1 MPLAAGT
8 KLDGYEILGLLGA
21 GGMGEVYRARDPAL
35 KREVA
40 IKVLPTFVAQDP
52 DRLRRFEQEAQAAAA
67 LNHPNILAV
76 HRFGVFEGVPYLVSE
91 LLEGSTLRQV
101 LQRGPLQ
108 VRKTIDYAV
117 QIAHGLAAAH
127 EQGIVH
133 RDLKPENLS
142 VTKDGRIKI
151 LDFGLAKLMKP
162 QPEADGNPPTMSR
175 NTDAGMVM
183 GTAGYMSP
191 EQVRGKALDHRT
203 DIFAFGA
210 ILYEMLTGTRAFH
223 RSTSAETMTAIL
235 NDEPPAISQLV
246 QSIPPGLQRVV
257 HRCLEKNPE
266 QRFHSASD
274 LAFALE
280 ALSESGSVP
289 AVAASGASGQRRRG
303 KVLVW
308 SVGMVAVLTL
318 AAAAFLVVASRNSV
332 PALRVSEYTQIT
344 HDGLAKHLKGTDG
357 SRLYFDQDQSQP
369 IGQVAISGGEI
380 APVPV
385 AVSDPWL
392 VDVSPDG
399 STFLVTSITGGLK
412 KAYPLWSVR
421 ILGGS
426 ARHLSEAV
434 DAAWSPDGNAVA
446 YSTRGGDIHLIQS
459 DGAEDRRLASI
470 GSLLSSLCWSPDGKT
485 IRFTRDQAL
494 WEMSSSGSN
503 LHRVLPAWPAGQDDG
518 HWAQNGKFFFV
529 SSGQIWAIDERHL
542 LFRRSSDQPLPLTSG
557 PIRWNSP
564 TPGKDGKTIFAS
576 GVTPR
581 GELIRFNSQSREF
594 QPFLAGISADSVSF
608 SRDGKSVAYVS
619 FPDGIL
625 WKANGDGSS
634 RMQLTDGT
642 IYPRLPSWSPDD
654 TQILFMT
661 SPPHGGTTRAYMV
674 SSQGGTPRLLLPRE
688 AGPETDANWS
698 PDGRKIVFSTSREAG
713 DDPKSVICILELDS
727 NHVTTLPGSVGMFS
741 PRWSL
746 DGHSIVTLNPKS
758 LGLNIFDVRTQRWST
773 PYKGP
778 AGFPRWSRDSHS
790 IYFLGLRDYPGV
802 FRIPVTGGDAER
814 ITDLKGIHPT
824 GYYSVWFGLDPT
836 DAPLLLRDIGTS
848 DIYALTLEQK

>member
-1 MPLAAGT
+1 MPFAAGT

-40 IKVLPTFVAQDP
+40 IKVLPTFVTQDP
-52 DRLRRFEQEAQAAAA
+52 DRLRRFQQEAQAAAA

-76 HRFGVFEGVPYLVSE
+76 HRFGVFDGVPYLVSE

-101 LQRGPLQ
+101 LQRGSLP

-151 LDFGLAKLMKP
+151 LDFGLAKLM
-162 QPEADGNPPTMSR
+162 QPRAEPDANPPTMSL
-175 NTDAGMVM
+175 NADAGVVM
-183 GTAGYMSP
+183 GTPGYMSP
-191 EQVRGKALDHRT
+191 EQVRGRAVDHRT

-223 RSTSAETMTAIL
+223 WSTSAETMTATL
-235 NDEPPAISQLV
+235 NDEPSAISQLV
-246 QSIPPGLQRVV
+246 QSIPPGLERVV

-280 ALSESGSVP
+280 ALSDSGSVA
-289 AVAASGASGQRRRG
+289 AVAGGASGQGRLG
-303 KVLVW
+303 KVLIW
-308 SVGMVAVLTL
+308 SGVVVGVLTL
-318 AAAAFLVVASRNSV
+318 AAATYLVMASRNSV
-332 PALRVSEYTQIT
+332 PALRISAYTQIT
-344 HDGLAKHLKGTDG
+344 HDGHAKLLKGTDG
-357 SRLYFDQDQSQP
+357 SRLYFDQDQPQP

-385 AVSDPWL
+385 AVPDPRL

-399 STFLVTSITGGLK
+399 STFLVASVTEGLR

-426 ARHLSEAV
+426 ARHLSEVV
-434 DAAWSPDGNAVA
+434 DAAWSPDGNTVA
-446 YSTRGGDIHLIQS
+446 YSTGEGDIHLIQS

-470 GSLLSSLCWSPDGKT
+470 GSLLSSLSWSPDGKA
-485 IRFTRDQAL
+485 IRFTKDQAL

-503 LHRVLPAWPAGQDDG
+503 LHRVLPAWPAGQDNG
-518 HWAQNGKFFFV
+518 HWAEDGRFFFV
-529 SSGQIWAIDERHL
+529 SSGQLWVMDERHL
-542 LFRRSSDQPLPLTSG
+542 LFRRSTDRPLPLTSG
-557 PIRWNSP
+557 PIRWASP
-564 TPGKDGKTIFAS
+564 IPGKDGKTIFAS

-581 GELIRFNSQSREF
+581 GELIRFDTQSGQF
-594 QPFLAGISADSVSF
+594 QPFLAGVSADSVSF

-619 FPDGIL
+619 YPDGIL
-625 WKANGDGSS
+625 WRANGDGSS

-642 IYPRLPSWSPDD
+642 LYPRLPSWSPDG

-661 SPPHGGTTRAYMV
+661 SPPHSAITRAYWV
-674 SSQGGTPRLLLPRE
+674 SSQGGTPRPLLPGE
-688 AGPETDANWS
+688 AGPETDPNWS

-713 DDPKSVICILELDS
+713 DDPKSVIRILEPDS
-727 NHVTTLPGSVGMFS
+727 NRVTTIPGSVGMFS
-741 PRWSL
+741 PRWSP

-758 LGLNIFDVRTQRWST
+758 IGLNIFDVRTQRWST
-773 PYKGP
+773 PYKGG
-778 AGFPRWSRDSHS
+778 AGFPRWSRDGQS
-790 IYFLGLRDYPGV
+790 IYFLGLPYNPGV
-802 FRIPVTGGDAER
+802 FRIPVTGGDAVR
-814 ITDLKGIHPT
+814 ITDLKGVHYT
-824 GYYSVWFGLDPT
+824 GYYLVWFGLDPT
-836 DAPLLLRDIGTS
+836 DAPLLLRDIGTN
-848 DIYALTLEQK
+848 DIYALRLEQK

>member
-1 MPLAAGT
+1 MPFAAGT

-40 IKVLPTFVAQDP
+40 IKVLPTFVTQDP
-52 DRLRRFEQEAQAAAA
+52 DRLRRFQQEAQAAAA

-76 HRFGVFEGVPYLVSE
+76 HRFGVFDGVPYLVSE

-101 LQRGPLQ
+101 LQRGSLP

-151 LDFGLAKLMKP
+151 LDFGLAKLM
-162 QPEADGNPPTMSR
+162 QPRAEPDANPPTMSL
-175 NTDAGMVM
+175 NADAGVVM
-183 GTAGYMSP
+183 GTPGYMSP
-191 EQVRGKALDHRT
+191 EQVRGRAVDHRT

-223 RSTSAETMTAIL
+223 WSTSAETMTATL

-246 QSIPPGLQRVV
+246 QSIPPGLERVV

-280 ALSESGSVP
+280 ALSDSGSVA
-289 AVAASGASGQRRRG
+289 AVAGGASGQGRLG
-303 KVLVW
+303 KVLIW
-308 SVGMVAVLTL
+308 SGVVVGVLTL
-318 AAAAFLVVASRNSV
+318 AAATYLVMASRNSV
-332 PALRVSEYTQIT
+332 PALRISAYTQIT
-344 HDGLAKHLKGTDG
+344 HDGHAKLLKGTDG
-357 SRLYFDQDQSQP
+357 SRLYFDQDQPQP

-385 AVSDPWL
+385 AVPDPRL

-399 STFLVTSITGGLK
+399 STFLVASVTEGLK

-426 ARHLSEAV
+426 ARHLSEVV
-434 DAAWSPDGNAVA
+434 DAAWSPDGNTVA
-446 YSTRGGDIHLIQS
+446 YSTGEGDIHLIQS

-470 GSLLSSLCWSPDGKT
+470 GSLLSSLSWSPDGKA
-485 IRFTRDQAL
+485 IRFTKDQAL

-503 LHRVLPAWPAGQDDG
+503 LHRVLPAWPAGQDNG
-518 HWAQNGKFFFV
+518 HWAEDGRFFFV
-529 SSGQIWAIDERHL
+529 SSGQLWVMGERHL
-542 LFRRSSDQPLPLTSG
+542 LFRRSTDRPLPLTSG
-557 PIRWNSP
+557 PIRWASP
-564 TPGKDGKTIFAS
+564 IPGKDGKTIFAS

-581 GELIRFNSQSREF
+581 GELIRFDTQSGQF
-594 QPFLAGISADSVSF
+594 QPFLAGVSADSVSF

-619 FPDGIL
+619 YPDGIL
-625 WKANGDGSS
+625 WRANGDGSS

-642 IYPRLPSWSPDD
+642 LYPRLPSWSPDG

-661 SPPHGGTTRAYMV
+661 SPPHSAITRAYWV
-674 SSQGGTPRLLLPRE
+674 SSQGGTPRPLLPGE
-688 AGPETDANWS
+688 AGPETDPNWS

-713 DDPKSVICILELDS
+713 DDPKSVIRILEPDS
-727 NHVTTLPGSVGMFS
+727 NRVTTIPGSVGMFS
-741 PRWSL
+741 PRWSP

-758 LGLNIFDVRTQRWST
+758 IGLNIFDVRTQRWST
-773 PYKGP
+773 PYKGG
-778 AGFPRWSRDSHS
+778 AGFPRWSRDGQS
-790 IYFLGLRDYPGV
+790 IYFLGLPYNPGV
-802 FRIPVTGGDAER
+802 FRIPVTGGDAVR
-814 ITDLKGIHPT
+814 ITDLKGVHYT
-824 GYYSVWFGLDPT
+824 GYYLVWFGLDPT
-836 DAPLLLRDIGTS
+836 DAPLLLRDIGTN
-848 DIYALTLEQK
+848 DIYALRLEQK

>member
-1 MPLAAGT
+1 MPFAAGT

-35 KREVA
+35 RREVA
-40 IKVLPTFVAQDP
+40 IKVLPTFVAQNP

-91 LLEGSTLRQV
+91 LLEGSTLRQA
-101 LQRGPLQ
+101 LQRGPLP
-108 VRKTIDYAV
+108 VRKTMDYAV

-151 LDFGLAKLMKP
+151 LDFGLAKVMQP
-162 QPEADGNPPTMSR
+162 QPEPDGNPPTMSR

-191 EQVRGKALDHRT
+191 EQVRGRTVDNRT

-223 RSTSAETMTAIL
+223 RPTSAETMTATL

-280 ALSESGSVP
+280 ALSDSGGVP
-289 AVAASGASGQRRRG
+289 AATSGASGQRRPG
-303 KVLVW
+303 KVLIW
-308 SVGMVAVLTL
+308 SAGIVGVLTL
-318 AAAAFLVVASRNSV
+318 AAAAYLVMASRNNV
-332 PALRVSEYTQIT
+332 PALRISEYTQIT
-344 HDGLAKHLKGTDG
+344 HAGYAKVLKGTDG
-357 SRLYFDQDQSQP
+357 SRLYFDQDQPQP

-385 AVSDPWL
+385 AVPDPRL

-399 STFLVTSITGGLK
+399 STFLVASFTEGLK

-426 ARHLSEAV
+426 ARHLAEVV
-434 DAAWSPDGNAVA
+434 DAAWSPDGNTIV
-446 YSTRGGDIHLIQS
+446 YSTAEGDIHLIQS
-459 DGAEDRRLASI
+459 DGAEDRKLVSI
-470 GSLLSSLCWSPDGKT
+470 GNLPSSLCWSLDGKN
-485 IRFTRDQAL
+485 IRFTKDQAL

-518 HWAQNGKFFFV
+518 HWAQEGRFFFV
-529 SSGQIWAIDERHL
+529 SSGQIWAMDERHP
-542 LFRRSSDQPLPLTSG
+542 LFRRSPDQPLPLTSG
-557 PIRWNSP
+557 PIRWDSP
-564 TPGKDGKTIFAS
+564 IPAKDGKTIFAS
-576 GVTPR
+576 GVTPH
-581 GELIRFNSQSREF
+581 GELIRFNSQSRQF

-608 SRDGKSVAYVS
+608 STDGKSVAYVS
-619 FPDGIL
+619 YPDGIL
-625 WKANGDGSS
+625 WRANGDGSS
-634 RMQLTDGT
+634 PLQLTNGT
-642 IYPRLPSWSPDD
+642 IYARLPSWSADD
-654 TQILFMT
+654 TQILFMS
-661 SPPHGGTTRAYMV
+661 SPPRGGATRAYIV
-674 SSQGGTPRLLLPRE
+674 SSQGGTPRLLLPE
-688 AGPETDANWS
+688 KAGPETDANWS

-713 DDPKSVICILELDS
+713 DDPKSVICILELEG
-727 NHVTTLPGSVGMFS
+727 NHVTTVPGSVGMFS
-741 PRWSL
+741 PRWSP

-773 PYKGP
+773 PYPGA
-778 AGFPRWSRDSHS
+778 AGFPRWSKDSHT
-790 IYFLGLRDYPGV
+790 IYFLGLPYNPGV
-802 FRIPVTGGDAER
+802 FRVPVTGGDAER
-814 ITDLKGIHPT
+814 ITDLKGVHYT
-824 GYYSVWFGLDPT
+824 GYYGVWFGLDPT
-836 DAPLLLRDIGTS
+836 DSPLLLRDIGTS
-848 DIYALTLEQK
+848 DIYALKLEQK